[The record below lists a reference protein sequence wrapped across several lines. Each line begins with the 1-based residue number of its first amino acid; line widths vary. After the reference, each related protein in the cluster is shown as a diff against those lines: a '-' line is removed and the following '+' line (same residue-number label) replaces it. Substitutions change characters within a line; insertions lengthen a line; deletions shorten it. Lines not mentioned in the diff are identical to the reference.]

1 MASATVQELA
11 EWLYQVEWAFQMM
24 QVLALGCVKLSF
36 LFFYRRIFVN
46 RSSSWFGKIIAAL
59 IVIVVMWTVS
69 FFFALLFACKGNW
82 SAWWGSVLDLATK
95 CVQTLQLELAL
106 VVSDFIVDVLIM
118 IVPIPMVRS
127 PDRITSFVLIFR
139 YGAFTCP

>member
-46 RSSSWFGKIIAAL
+46 RSSSWFGKITAAL

-95 CVQTLQLELAL
+95 CV
-106 VVSDFIVDVLIM
+106 
-118 IVPIPMVRS
+118 
-127 PDRITSFVLIFR
+127 
-139 YGAFTCP
+139 